1 MMNELGNSKWGTNL
15 VEKILVKEKKLSDI
29 NFGKLKK
36 ALPYI
41 KSNLSDSDNSMYFR
55 VNLLIDKENIK
66 TGPNNVTFKIS

>member
-1 MMNELGNSKWGTNL
+1 MNLAITCEEEILLKKYWSK
-15 VEKILVKEKKLSDI
+15 KKRLSDI

-41 KSNLSDSDNSMYFR
+41 KSNLSDSGNSMYFR

>member
-1 MMNELGNSKWGTNL
+1 MMNELGNNMWGRNL
-15 VEKILVKEKKLSDI
+15 AEKILVKEKKLSDI

-36 ALPYI
+36 PLPYI
-41 KSNLSDSDNSMYFR
+41 KSNLSDSGNSMYFR